1 MSEGTAREVVD
12 SICEE
17 MFEQAVPMSLK
28 LVEQVALFDDTCAM
42 HLDSVKDLW
51 DTELWVSPLAD
62 WPGDG
67 LPGVEFS
74 VDAYRWMFVER
85 MGYALGLAI

>member
-1 MSEGTAREVVD
+1 MSEGTATGVVD
-12 SICEE
+12 SIREE

-51 DTELWVSPLAD
+51 DAELWVSPLAD
-62 WPGDG
+62 
-67 LPGVEFS
+67 
-74 VDAYRWMFVER
+74 
-85 MGYALGLAI
+85 